1 MLFKLP
7 CHNDGI
13 LPGMLIVILA
23 PSHAPEAPAAVQG
36 DGGVVGGPDFQRQ
49 KRQMVGLQLR
59 QTSPHQQDTYPR
71 VPQRQQLGLA
81 PHGPA
86 FAAAARSAV
95 GRVPCAGKKKFT
107 LPRIRRAVKDKF
119 HAFGASFRL

>member
-1 MLFKLP
+1 M
-7 CHNDGI
+7 
-13 LPGMLIVILA
+13 VLA
-23 PSHAPEAPAAVQG
+23 
-36 DGGVVGGPDFQRQ
+36 
-49 KRQMVGLQLR
+49 QLR
-59 QTSPHQQDTYPR
+59 QRSTQKQKVQFGIS
-71 VPQRQQLGLA
+71 QRKKHKFA
-81 PHGPA
+81 AHGPA